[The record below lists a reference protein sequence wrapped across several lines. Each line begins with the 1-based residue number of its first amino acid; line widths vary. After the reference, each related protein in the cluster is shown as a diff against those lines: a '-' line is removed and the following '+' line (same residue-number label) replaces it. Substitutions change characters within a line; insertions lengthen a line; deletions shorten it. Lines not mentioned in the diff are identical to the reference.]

1 MLTIPAT
8 ANITVRQRCGVTAL
22 DFSNYTERNSSAPL
36 AEITIDFDAL
46 EQTQWDI
53 LRSQLDIAR
62 GVLPVQ
68 IPYVGNT
75 RNFLVLEYTDTP
87 VLVANV
93 HRIAFAAIEQ
103 RSGLTESLTDTP
115 VVPHAAVDGSR
126 RTTTYKA
133 NRQQYQS
140 GFQSSIAAGNVRTSI
155 TNWDVVFHLNRLEA
169 DTLDTTLMA
178 LRGVF
183 PFYWQQMGLDSLTG
197 SMSNDPSRWL
207 CDQWQIEYQATDFC
221 IFTASF
227 TNYDGRSPNYQ
238 TIWIVPEEELYLV
251 TVARQKVLTTDNRQT
266 RLRL

>member
-1 MLTIPAT
+1 LILTIPAT

-87 VLVANV
+87 VLYPDL
-93 HRIAFAAIEQ
+93 AAVTMTAVEQ
-103 RSGLTESLTDTP
+103 RNTLLNFPT
-115 VVPHAAVDGSR
+115 VVPTIKHPCWYDSNQ
-126 RTTTYKA
+126 TTTYKV

-140 GFQSSIAAGNVRTSI
+140 GFQSSIASGNVRTSI

-183 PFYWQQMGLDSLTG
+183 PFYWQSLG
-197 SMSNDPSRWL
+197 SDIDTTRWL
-207 CDQWQIEYQATDFC
+207 CDEWQTQYQAADFC
-221 IFTASF
+221 IFTARF

-238 TIWIVPEEELYLV
+238 TIW
-251 TVARQKVLTTDNRQT
+251 RS
-266 RLRL
+266 